1 MYNGTIQ
8 KEAVNF
14 SSLFNLS
21 ENPLFHFYEA
31 LCKKIKMGL
40 SNLGIFHTVVGII
53 AIGAAVVSYV
63 KYGKINLAGKSGLTY
78 LVGTIIASLS
88 ALGLS
93 RMGGF
98 NPGHVFSLLIF
109 VLVLAGY
116 YLHAKR
122 KGNTRARYFEIF
134 WLSFSF
140 FLSLVPT
147 VNETF
152 TRVPVGSPLA
162 KAPTDPIIAVTLLSL
177 FLLFVAGVVYQLIQ
191 QRKINRATQTV

>member
-1 MYNGTIQ
+1 
-8 KEAVNF
+8 
-14 SSLFNLS
+14 
-21 ENPLFHFYEA
+21 
-31 LCKKIKMGL
+31 
-40 SNLGIFHTVVGII
+40 
-53 AIGAAVVSYV
+53 
-63 KYGKINLAGKSGLTY
+63 
-78 LVGTIIASLS
+78 
-88 ALGLS
+88 
-93 RMGGF
+93 
-98 NPGHVFSLLIF
+98 HVFSLLIF

-162 KAPTDPIIAVTLLSL
+162 KAPTDPIIAITLLSL
-177 FLLFVAGVVYQLIQ
+177 FILFVAGVVYQLVQ
-191 QRKINRATQTV
+191 QRKINRATQNV